1 MVRLSDEQLAE
12 MVRRL
17 PNGCALSHF
26 SNGPEMDDA
35 AWSVLDA
42 QGNVLSE
49 GASPEEALHRL
60 GAQMSLPDAEPSEV
74 AQEREYRRGYCDG
87 WLGCMSAA
95 LDLGLAEQAS
105 DKLASHWDGPLVQ
118 WQQGDCSREV
128 PPPEMWRRGSGRLWR
143 GE

>member
-26 SNGPEMDDA
+26 SNGPEMDDV
-35 AWSVLDA
+35 AWSVLAAD
-42 QGNVLSE
+42 NSVLSS
-49 GASPEEALHRL
+49 GASPEEALSLL
-60 GAQMSLPDAEPSEV
+60 GEQMSSPDVELSEV

-87 WLGCMSAA
+87 WAECMNAA
-95 LDLGLAEQAS
+95 LDLGLSEQAS

-128 PPPEMWRRGSGRLWR
+128 PPPEMP
-143 GE
+143 